1 MDEPTATRREV
12 DQLRQRVDTIDTLGT
27 RGTVAAVTTMAAQ
40 LAEAIRDIG
49 ELRGELRSHDARHD
63 RESRERTSGRRW
75 LIGTL
80 IALAA
85 LIVTVLAI
93 VIPLALGRT

>member
-1 MDEPTATRREV
+1 MTDPTATRREV
-12 DQLRQRVDTIDTLGT
+12 DQLRNQVDQIDRLGT
-27 RGTVAAVTTMAAQ
+27 RGTVAAITTMAAQ

-49 ELRGELRSHDARHD
+49 ELRGALAAHDGRHD
-63 RESRERTSGRRW
+63 REARDRASGRRW

-85 LIVTVLAI
+85 LVVAVLAI
-93 VIPLALGRT
+93 VIPLALHA

>member
-49 ELRGELRSHDARHD
+49 ELRGELHSHDRRHETEARD
-63 RESRERTSGRRW
+63 RASGRRW

-85 LIVTVLAI
+85 LIVAVLAI
-93 VIPLALGRT
+93 VIPLALGR